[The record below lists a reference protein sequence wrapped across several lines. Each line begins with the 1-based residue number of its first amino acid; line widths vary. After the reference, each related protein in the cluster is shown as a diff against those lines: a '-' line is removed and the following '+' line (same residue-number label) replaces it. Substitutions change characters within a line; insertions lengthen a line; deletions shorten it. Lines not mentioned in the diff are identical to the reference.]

1 MGCVREREKT
11 ANEWGLS
18 EQSYFFPPVL
28 EKHSSYQTECLFP
41 FLKEV
46 KKLKTDIQLER
57 KFFHLTSEKHLQVA
71 ERKAKEIKSVFAA
84 LTAPLPEAQSGRRAG
99 TGQAACERC
108 SVTRGSTLLTVLVTD
123 TEDLESQKLW
133 LSQMWILMAKLKNLL
148 PSYPHLG

>member
-1 MGCVREREKT
+1 M
-11 ANEWGLS
+11 NS
-18 EQSYFFPPVL
+18 PIFFSPVL

-84 LTAPLPEAQSGRRAG
+84 LTAPLPEAHSGRRAG

-123 TEDLESQKLW
+123 TEDLESQKL
-133 LSQMWILMAKLKNLL
+133 
-148 PSYPHLG
+148 